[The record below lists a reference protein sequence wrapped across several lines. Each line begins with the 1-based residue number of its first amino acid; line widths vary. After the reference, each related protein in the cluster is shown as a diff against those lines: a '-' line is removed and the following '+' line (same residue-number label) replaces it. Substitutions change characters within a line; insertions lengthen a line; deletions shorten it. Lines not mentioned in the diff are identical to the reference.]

1 MICEVEENSVTLSH
15 VTASDILSFILV
27 WLGRNKKVLVFEDP
41 ESQKRPTGDCH
52 MVRSGGETSAGG

>member
-1 MICEVEENSVTLSH
+1 MICEVEENSVTLSQ

-41 ESQKRPTGDCH
+41 ESQK
-52 MVRSGGETSAGG
+52 GENND

>member
-41 ESQKRPTGDCH
+41 ESQK
-52 MVRSGGETSAGG
+52 GENND